1 MSRKSPSRPMLHHAL
16 HKNFF
21 LKSVNRTHR
30 FVFFTTE
37 LIPVRKYVLAASA
50 FNLLFRTTHSPSFVT
65 DSHLR
70 YSLLSFFNLN
80 DNSQSIFSSVPPC
93 VATAPIVAT
102 NFLSTIFPYANLDTI
117 RKLSLIALATFIDAG
132 PKLLHMVP
140 PNRNA
145 VNSIVSPS
153 FVLSSSNVLRDEIID
168 FSSCP
173 HPPPSHSTF
182 DLYHSWASSCNSFLH
197 TSSHF
202 GFTNFLSLS
211 SSVLFTLRNRET
223 NCSHLLLVLFAR
235 SCHFPLRK

>member
-1 MSRKSPSRPMLHHAL
+1 MKLHHSITTCPCPDSHISAWSPCL
-16 HKNFF
+16 GNHHHVPCYPMHFIKIFSSN
-21 LKSVNRTHR
+21 LSLELIDSC
-30 FVFFTTE
+30 FFTQNSFPFGNAFLLLLPSIYSFE
-37 LIPVRKYVLAASA
+37 RLIVLRCDGLTPS
-50 FNLLFRTTHSPSFVT
+50 LFIIVIFLILMTTHNQF
-65 DSHLR
+65 
-70 YSLLSFFNLN
+70 
-80 DNSQSIFSSVPPC
+80 FSSVPPC

-173 HPPPSHSTF
+173 PPPPSHSTF

-202 GFTNFLSLS
+202 CFTNFLSLS
-211 SSVLFTLRNRET
+211 SSVFSL
-223 NCSHLLLVLFAR
+223 
-235 SCHFPLRK
+235 